1 MTQGLLKAI
10 TDPST
15 GAGRIQGEPE
25 NSCYMRIKNVI
36 KDYWDLAKELK
47 SQLEEFP
54 TGQTQDNLSINKDN
68 NCNELKQISK
78 LKFMN

>member
-1 MTQGLLKAI
+1 
-10 TDPST
+10 
-15 GAGRIQGEPE
+15 
-25 NSCYMRIKNVI
+25 MRSKNVI

-54 TGQTQDNLSINKDN
+54 TSQTQDNLSINKDN